1 MKSFVI
7 ETKYPLSFRADDAKR
22 LGEHLR
28 LRHSVEIVGIKR
40 VGISDFL
47 RFFLN
52 RPGIVAKYIDRK
64 NFHLFVAID
73 LNDLVELEIYPFW
86 ILTLKRINDAVEA
99 YDVDSKLKKEISNL
113 FLSSIQSSD
122 LFLTIENTRLALS
135 KIIAADIFPTIFFIR
150 FDRIIEEVGRE
161 FFANLESLVD
171 TSNHRLSFV
180 FTSFKKIDEIKGER
194 LPRNFLHVFSNVL
207 YIKCADF
214 SDSKIIFDTLKKRYG
229 FGVSGSF
236 EKKVIE
242 LSGGHVQYLHL
253 LLLILVQRN
262 IRNIDEILNFASVD
276 ERINLQSEEIWESLT
291 VEEKNLVMKV
301 FEGEA
306 LKRQDLVKGR
316 YALETGIIKVTDSA
330 RQGGFGLRKK
340 AESTKKEVYEI
351 FSPLFA
357 KYVAGQIAKG
367 KNGEEA
373 VDFTKKENALFNLLL
388 ENVDK
393 VCEREKIIE
402 NVWPEEEE
410 MGVSD
415 WTVDRLVAR
424 LREKL
429 KRQESKFQIITVK
442 TRGFKLS
449 TIT

>member
-7 ETKYPLSFRADDAKR
+7 ETKYPLSFRSEDAIK

-28 LRHSVEIVGIKR
+28 LRHSVEIVGVKR

-52 RPGIVAKYIDRK
+52 RPGVVQKYIDKRK
-64 NFHLFVAID
+64 FHLFVAID

-86 ILTLKRINDAVEA
+86 ILTLKRINDAVENF
-99 YDVDSKLKKEISNL
+99 DVDAKLKKEITNL

-122 LFLTIENTRLALS
+122 LFLTIENTRLALK

-150 FDRIIEEVGRE
+150 FDRIIGEVGQE
-161 FFANLESLVD
+161 FFANLESLID
-171 TSNHRLSFV
+171 ASNHHLSFV
-180 FTSFKKIDEIKGER
+180 FTSFRKIDDIKEER
-194 LPRNFLHVFSNVL
+194 LPRNFLHVFSNIL
-207 YIKCADF
+207 YIKCADY
-214 SDSKIIFDTLKKRYG
+214 SDSKIIFGTLKKRYG
-229 FGVSGSF
+229 FKVSGSF
-236 EKKVIE
+236 EKKIIE

-262 IRNIDEILNFASVD
+262 IHNVDEILDLASVD

-291 VEEKNLVMKV
+291 VDEKSLVMKV
-301 FEGEA
+301 FGADVLNRE
-306 LKRQDLVKGR
+306 DLAKGR
-316 YALETGIIKVTDSA
+316 YAVEAGIIKVKGA
-330 RQGGFGLRKK
+330 IAQRGFGLRKK
-340 AESTKKEVYEI
+340 VKSAEREAFEI
-351 FSPLFA
+351 FSPLFT

-388 ENVDK
+388 VNVDN

-429 KRQESKFQIITVK
+429 KRQNSKYQIITVK
-442 TRGFKLS
+442 TRGFKLQNN
-449 TIT
+449 

>member
-1 MKSFVI
+1 MKSLAI
-7 ETKYPLSFRADDAKR
+7 ETKYPLSFRSEDARK

-52 RPGIVAKYIDRK
+52 RPGIVQKYIDK
-64 NFHLFVAID
+64 QKFHLFVAID

-86 ILTLKRINDAVEA
+86 ILTLKRINDAVELF
-99 YDVDSKLKKEISNL
+99 DVEAKLKKEISNL
-113 FLSSIQSSD
+113 FLSSIQAND
-122 LFLTIENTRLALS
+122 LFLTIENTRLALT
-135 KIIAADIFPTIFFIR
+135 KLIAADIFPTIFFIR
-150 FDRIIEEVGRE
+150 FDRIISEVGQE
-161 FFANLESLVD
+161 FFANLESIVD
-171 TSNHRLSFV
+171 ASNHHLSFV
-180 FTSFKKIDEIKGER
+180 FTSFRKIDEIKGEK
-194 LPRNFLHVFSNVL
+194 LPRNFLHVFSNIL
-207 YIKCADF
+207 YVKCANF
-214 SDSKIIFDTLKKRYG
+214 SDSKTIFDTLKRRYG
-229 FGVSGSF
+229 SKIGGSF
-236 EKKVIE
+236 EKKIIE

-262 IRNIDEILNFASVD
+262 VRSIDEIVDLASVD
-276 ERINLQSEEIWESLT
+276 ERISLQSEEIWESLT
-291 VEEKNLVMKV
+291 LDEKNLVMKV
-301 FEGEA
+301 FEGEV
-306 LKRQDLVKGR
+306 LKREDLTKGK
-316 YALETGIIKVTDSA
+316 YLQESGIIKSA
-330 RQGGFGLRKK
+330 DGDRKRGFGLRKGAK
-340 AESTKKEVYEI
+340 PARKEVYEL

-373 VDFTKKENALFNLLL
+373 VDFTKKENDLFNLLKDNL
-388 ENVDK
+388 DN

-402 NVWPEEEE
+402 SVWPEEEE

-429 KRQESKFQIITVK
+429 KRQESKYQIVTIK
-442 TRGFKLS
+442 TRGFKL
-449 TIT
+449 TTG